1 MLFFQSPNLHNPQD
15 SDTSE
20 DSYFDIFACREVIC
34 QFALCRYLKVT
45 TALVKLPPE
54 FSFGICSCL
63 SYISHKF
70 HSFKALIR
78 STCVFELNHHFVSLL
93 IYWFVMKFRDFQLYL
108 HFQLSLGYY
117 YYHF

>member
-34 QFALCRYLKVT
+34 QFALCRYLEVT

-70 HSFKALIR
+70 HSFKTNYSL
-78 STCVFELNHHFVSLL
+78 SSSLNNFYLGFLLFIMIHH
-93 IYWFVMKFRDFQLYL
+93 
-108 HFQLSLGYY
+108 
-117 YYHF
+117 